1 MAGHS
6 EVGAFTLNPLDCV
19 SSTSRLTLRP
29 AHQVREV
36 GAVFRRQSGRRA
48 ERMRLAHPSAANL
61 TFPGMTSPRFLLV
74 LLLAAAACNKEAPHK
89 VAQAFQAAASA
100 PDEIPKVLNTEL
112 PFRYPAAL
120 YERKVQG
127 NVTLRLRLDTDGA
140 VVADS
145 TRVEE
150 PSGHPALDTAA
161 ITGARQLRFVPA
173 KLKGEAMP
181 VTILFPV
188 YFRHPEA
195 RALPGDSIL
204 KRPGSAPDT
213 VTGT

>member
-1 MAGHS
+1 MTRNRLFQ
-6 EVGAFTLNPLDCV
+6 GA
-19 SSTSRLTLRP
+19 
-29 AHQVREV
+29 
-36 GAVFRRQSGRRA
+36 
-48 ERMRLAHPSAANL
+48 
-61 TFPGMTSPRFLLV
+61 V
-74 LLLAAAACNKEAPHK
+74 LLLAASACNKDAPQK

-100 PDEIPKVLNTEL
+100 PDEIPKVLNTDL

-120 YERKVQG
+120 YARKVQG
-127 NVTLRLRLDTDGA
+127 NVTLRLRLDRDGA

-161 ITGARQLRFVPA
+161 ITGSRELRFVPA
-173 KLKGEAMP
+173 KLKGEPMP

-195 RALPGDSIL
+195 TALPGDTIL
-204 KRPGSAPDT
+204 NRQGGAP
-213 VTGT
+213 VTTGGGQ